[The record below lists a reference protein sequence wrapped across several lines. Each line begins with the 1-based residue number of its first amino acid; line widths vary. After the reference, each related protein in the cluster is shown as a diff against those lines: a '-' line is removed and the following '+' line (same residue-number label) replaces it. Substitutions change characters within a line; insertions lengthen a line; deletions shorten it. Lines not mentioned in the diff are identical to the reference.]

1 MLLDI
6 YGLRYLRKIVI
17 HEAYI
22 PYRFVDSVTENAS
35 IPMPECDDF
44 DGGGGME
51 GYAVRRVGCAN
62 YDGEIAKRDN

>member
-51 GYAVRRVGCAN
+51 GYAVWDV
-62 YDGEIAKRDN
+62 